1 MTVAAGIG
9 VILLLVLLAGS
20 VRLIWLRKHAGWLL
34 LAIAAGGLLS
44 SASRYLGAE
53 RELIT
58 TIGNGLFLFGL
69 VVLVAINVR
78 EVRASARR

>member
-1 MTVAAGIG
+1 MTVASWIG
-9 VILLLVLLAGS
+9 VMLLLVLLAGS

-34 LAIAAGGLLS
+34 LAIAAGGLLNG
-44 SASRYLGAE
+44 ASRYLGTE
-53 RELIT
+53 RDLVT
-58 TIGNGLFLFGL
+58 AIGNGLFLFGL